1 MWFMSFRAYLV
12 VMKYLKSINNNIVSA
27 IDDEGNEVILM
38 GKGLGFNAKSSKKID
53 EKNIEKVFRM
63 HSQNEMDA
71 LKNLWLNMPLEYIEV
86 TDEIIKYANSF
97 LEIDLNQN
105 IYITLTDHIN
115 FAIMRYKENMIF
127 ENALL
132 MEVRRFYKKEYLVGE
147 YALKL
152 IEKRLGVK
160 FNKDEAASIAFH
172 IINAEYNSTINETLK
187 ITRLVGSIVRE
198 SEMFIDRKI
207 DPESIFYERFITHI
221 KFLLQRLSR
230 HEEKTELGIEF
241 VNTIKN
247 LCKDEYEF
255 AEKIA
260 EIIKEHQNYDLS
272 VEDKSYIALHL
283 KQMK

>member
-1 MWFMSFRAYLV
+1 
-12 VMKYLKSINNNIVSA
+12 MKYLKSINNNIVSA
-27 IDDEGNEVILM
+27 IDDDGNEVIFM
-38 GKGLGFNAKSSKKID
+38 GKGLGFEAKNTKKIN
-53 EKNIEKVFRM
+53 KNNIEKIFKM
-63 HSQNEMDA
+63 HSQNEMDT
-71 LKNLWLNMPLEYIEV
+71 LKNLWLNMPPEYIDV
-86 TDEIIKYANSF
+86 TDEIIEYANSF
-97 LEIDLNQN
+97 LEIELNQN

-115 FAIMRYKENMIF
+115 FAIMRYKENMRF

-132 MEVRRFYKKEYLVGE
+132 MEVRRFYKKEYMVGE

-152 IEKRLGVK
+152 IKKRLGIE
-160 FNKDEAASIAFH
+160 FDKDEAASIAFH
-172 IINAEYNSTINETLK
+172 IINAEYNSSISETLK

-207 DPESIFYERFITHI
+207 DPESIYYERFIIHI
-221 KFLLQRLSR
+221 KFLLQRVSK

-260 EIIKEHQNYDLS
+260 DIIKEHQDYELS